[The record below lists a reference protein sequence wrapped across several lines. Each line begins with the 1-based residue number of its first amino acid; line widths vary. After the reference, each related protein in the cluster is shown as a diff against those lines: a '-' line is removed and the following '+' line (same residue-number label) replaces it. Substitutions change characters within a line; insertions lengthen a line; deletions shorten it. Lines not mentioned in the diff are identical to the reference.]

1 MEMEQNRDFIQFQD
15 EDPRNDDGETSADV
29 GPFVLL

>member
-15 EDPRNDDGETSADV
+15 DPRNDDGETSADA